1 MKRQLTSIL
10 LFSALLVGGAST
22 FVSCTDHESDSA
34 YNTSVSLADAIAK
47 QKSDLTDLN
56 DWLGKLK
63 DENPTLADAIDARIK
78 ANKKAIEDLMAENF
92 VTYGKLDAAIKQ
104 SKAYQGLKDEI
115 AAVEKL
121 RATDSLAFARMDST
135 LQAKIDTLGTKV
147 NSIEEMQGKM
157 KTALDFLVNKNLS
170 NIAINA
176 TENPVTGYWN
186 AAFLGSQLNL
196 ISSFYGVAAE
206 GSEDFNV
213 KEGKV
218 LGKNG
223 NAGYIYVSLNPTELD
238 PSLVQ
243 VELVN
248 SQGEPAKGFKL
259 GAIENTDKVL
269 TYGYTRATSKN
280 GFYQIPVI
288 ASDPQNDDF
297 ALDKGSLKEA
307 AKTVLGELK
316 DPKGNDLDLSKIAAA
331 LYKNN
336 LNNKLTAYT
345 VKATYYLYDAEKGE
359 MVKKT
364 QVAPAY
370 NLAAFAIKPVS
381 FNFLKGNANLDKLS
395 GWAVENFRLPSLSSK
410 LGKFMD
416 ALNFQIKNENGK
428 QIKMYSMLSGK
439 NVAAYEDGNDVIL
452 VNTTTGD
459 KFTLPNTK
467 ISKDFSGF
475 KYDSNIYER
484 YSGIDY
490 YDEFGMPHYT
500 VYLVPRPEYVTE
512 NYERVYVF
520 ETTDNTVDELITSI
534 NGQIAGKLQP
544 IKNVLSNVNSKWEN
558 VIAKVNP
565 LLKKVSSKIGSAN
578 KMLQPT
584 ILYMDQNGN
593 PNTLSTLGGR
603 LGTRFVG
610 LGSTTLYATSWTAE
624 LLAPAYLKSVYVVED
639 GAEITLADGKTS
651 AKTPFDGTRLIFT
664 AKKTGKYTIVY
675 KAVDYSGVEVEKT
688 FNVNVVAE

>member
-47 QKSDLTDLN
+47 QKSDLTKLN
-56 DWLGKLK
+56 EWLGELK
-63 DENPTLADAIDARIK
+63 TQNPTLAAAIDARIQE
-78 ANKKAIEDLMAENF
+78 NKQAIADLLDDTF
-92 VTYGKLDAAIKQ
+92 VTYGKLNAEIEK
-104 SKAYQGLKDEI
+104 SEAYNGLKSQI
-115 AAVEKL
+115 AGLEKL
-121 RATDSLAFARMDST
+121 RVKDSTAYAKMDSV
-135 LQAKIDTLGTKV
+135 LQAKIDTLGTQV
-147 NSIEEMQGKM
+147 NSIEEMQDKM
-157 KTALDFLVNKNLS
+157 KTALDYLVNKNLS

-196 ISSFYGVAAE
+196 ISSFYGVPKAD
-206 GSEDFNV
+206 GNEDWGIKGN
-213 KEGKV
+213 KV
-218 LGKNG
+218 IGENG

-316 DPKGNDLDLSKIAAA
+316 DPKGNDFDLTKVAAA

-345 VKATYYLYDAEKGE
+345 VKATYYLYDAELGE
-359 MVKKT
+359 YVKKT
-364 QVAPAY
+364 QVAPTY
-370 NLAAFAIKPVS
+370 NLAAFAVKPLS
-381 FNFLKGNANLDKLS
+381 FNFGKDNQYLDKLS
-395 GWAVENFRLPSLSSK
+395 GWSMENLLVPSLSNK
-410 LGKFMD
+410 LK
-416 ALNFQIKNENGK
+416 NFVNGIKVDVTYEGNKEINVYTILAAPGVQASAIKADGSVDLLDNNNKLIKNIPNVSEVTTKEVETDVNGTTLK
-428 QIKMYSMLSGK
+428 T
-439 NVAAYEDGNDVIL
+439 NVIVLKSTDDS
-452 VNTTTGD
+452 
-459 KFTLPNTK
+459 
-467 ISKDFSGF
+467 ISKVLESV
-475 KYDSNIYER
+475 N
-484 YSGIDY
+484 
-490 YDEFGMPHYT
+490 
-500 VYLVPRPEYVTE
+500 
-512 NYERVYVF
+512 N
-520 ETTDNTVDELITSI
+520 SI
-534 NGQIAGKLQP
+534 AKQLDP
-544 IKNVLSNVNSKWEN
+544 IKNNIINAGEKWDN
-558 VIAKVNP
+558 MASKVNTV
-565 LLKKVSSKIGSAN
+565 LKKVYSKIGSAN
-578 KMLQPT
+578 RLLEPT
-584 ILYMDQNGN
+584 ILYLDNNKN

-651 AKTPFDGTRLIFT
+651 AKTPFNGTRLIFT
-664 AKKTGKYTIVY
+664 AKNQGKYTIVY
-675 KAVDYSGVEVEKT
+675 KAVDYSGFEVEKT
-688 FNVNVVAE
+688 FHVEVVK

>member
-34 YNTSVSLADAIAK
+34 YNTSVSLADAIAQ
-47 QKSDLTDLN
+47 QKAKLAQVTEDLQNLTDQ
-56 DWLGKLK
+56 
-63 DENPTLADAIDARIK
+63 TDAIKEQVA
-78 ANKKAIEDLMAENF
+78 ANKRLLTETALAGLAQYATLDEALQSSEYLNGQLEGIRGEIQAINDLYASDKEAAQAYKAALEEKLAGLDEAVANEAEAREALQKEYDKAFDYLINK
-92 VTYGKLDAAIKQ
+92 KLD
-104 SKAYQGLKDEI
+104 
-115 AAVEKL
+115 
-121 RATDSLAFARMDST
+121 
-135 LQAKIDTLGTKV
+135 
-147 NSIEEMQGKM
+147 
-157 KTALDFLVNKNLS
+157 

-196 ISSFYGVAAE
+196 ASSFYGVAAE
-206 GSEDFNV
+206 GNEDWGV
-213 KEGKV
+213 KANQV

-223 NAGYIYVSLNPTELD
+223 NAGYLYVSLNPTEIE
-238 PSLVQ
+238 PSLVK

-259 GAIENTDKVL
+259 GDIQETDKVL
-269 TYGYTRATSKN
+269 TYGYTRASKN
-280 GFYQIPVI
+280 GFYEIPVI
-288 ASDPQNDDF
+288 ASDPQNDDI

-307 AKTVLGELK
+307 AQAVLGELK
-316 DPKGNDLDLSKIAAA
+316 NPKANDFDLTKVAAA

-345 VKATYYLYDAEKGE
+345 VKATYHLYDPSLKKLVEKHA
-359 MVKKT
+359 
-364 QVAPAY
+364 VAQY
-370 NLAAFAIKPVS
+370 NVAAFAVKPLS
-381 FNFLKGNANLDKLS
+381 FNFAKDNQYLDKLS
-395 GWAVENFRLPSLSSK
+395 DWSMENLLVPSLSNK
-410 LGKFMD
+410 LK
-416 ALNFQIKNENGK
+416 NFVNGIKVDVTYEGNKEINVYTILAAPGVHASVIKADGSVDLLDKNNVLIKNIPNVSEVTNKSVDTTVAGETLTTNIIVLKSTDDSISKVLESVNNSIAK
-428 QIKMYSMLSGK
+428 QLDPIKDKITNAGEKWDNMASK
-439 NVAAYEDGNDVIL
+439 
-452 VNTTTGD
+452 VNT
-459 KFTLPNTK
+459 
-467 ISKDFSGF
+467 
-475 KYDSNIYER
+475 
-484 YSGIDY
+484 
-490 YDEFGMPHYT
+490 
-500 VYLVPRPEYVTE
+500 V
-512 NYERVYVF
+512 
-520 ETTDNTVDELITSI
+520 
-534 NGQIAGKLQP
+534 
-544 IKNVLSNVNSKWEN
+544 
-558 VIAKVNP
+558 
-565 LLKKVSSKIGSAN
+565 LKKVYSKIGSAN
-578 KMLQPT
+578 RLLEPT
-584 ILYMDQNGN
+584 ILYLDNNNN

>member
-47 QKSDLTDLN
+47 QKSDLTKLN
-56 DWLGKLK
+56 EWLGELK
-63 DENPTLADAIDARIK
+63 TQNPTLAAAIDARIK
-78 ANKKAIEDLMAENF
+78 ENKQAIADLLDDTF
-92 VTYGKLDAAIKQ
+92 VTYGKLDAEIQK
-104 SKAYQGLKDEI
+104 SEAYKGLKSEI
-115 AAVEKL
+115 AAIEKL
-121 RATDSLAFARMDST
+121 RVKDSTAFARMDSV

-147 NSIEEMQGKM
+147 NSIEEMQDKM
-157 KTALDFLVNKNLS
+157 KTALDYLVNKNLS

-196 ISSFYGVAAE
+196 ISSFYGVPKAE
-206 GSEDFNV
+206 GNEDWGIKAN
-213 KEGKV
+213 KV
-218 LGKNG
+218 IGENG

-316 DPKGNDLDLSKIAAA
+316 DPKGNDFDLTKVAAA

-345 VKATYYLYDAEKGE
+345 VKATYYLYDAELGE
-359 MVKKT
+359 YVKKT
-364 QVAPAY
+364 QVAPTY
-370 NLAAFAIKPVS
+370 NLAAFAVKPLS
-381 FNFLKGNANLDKLS
+381 FNFGKDNQYLDKLS
-395 GWAVENFRLPSLSSK
+395 GWSMEHLLVPSLSEK
-410 LGKFMD
+410 LKSFANG
-416 ALNFQIKNENGK
+416 IKVDVTYEGNKKINVYTILAAPGVKASEIKADGSVDLCKENGELI
-428 QIKMYSMLSGK
+428 QNIP
-439 NVAAYEDGNDVIL
+439 NVSEVTTKEVETDV
-452 VNTTTGD
+452 NHTTL
-459 KFTLPNTK
+459 KTK
-467 ISKDFSGF
+467 VIVLKSTDDSISKVLESV
-475 KYDSNIYER
+475 N
-484 YSGIDY
+484 
-490 YDEFGMPHYT
+490 
-500 VYLVPRPEYVTE
+500 
-512 NYERVYVF
+512 N
-520 ETTDNTVDELITSI
+520 SI
-534 NGQIAGKLQP
+534 AKQLDP
-544 IKNVLSNVNSKWEN
+544 IKNNIINAGEKWDN
-558 VIAKVNP
+558 MASKVNTV
-565 LLKKVSSKIGSAN
+565 LKKVYSKIGSAN
-578 KMLQPT
+578 RLLEPT
-584 ILYMDQNGN
+584 ILYLDNNKN

-675 KAVDYSGVEVEKT
+675 KAIDYSGVEVEKT
-688 FNVNVVAE
+688 FNVEVVK